1 VVQDLFAEA
10 GGGHGI
16 AAAMALIRAVT
27 RASSRARLR
36 DSPME

>member
-1 VVQDLFAEA
+1 LFAF

-16 AAAMALIRAVT
+16 TAAKALIRAVT
-27 RASSRARLR
+27 LASSRARSR

>member
-1 VVQDLFAEA
+1 LGEDLLAF

-27 RASSRARLR
+27 RASRRARSR